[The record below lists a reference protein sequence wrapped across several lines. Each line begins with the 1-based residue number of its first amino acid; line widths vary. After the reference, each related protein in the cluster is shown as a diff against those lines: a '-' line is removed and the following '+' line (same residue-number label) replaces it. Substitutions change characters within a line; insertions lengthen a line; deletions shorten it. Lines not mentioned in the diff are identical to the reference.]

1 MISGSAYAIEITDGT
16 TVTGAIGEAG
26 SFQEFALAPTPDTT
40 SATDT
45 LWRIVR
51 WREVGKSVP

>member
-1 MISGSAYAIEITDGT
+1 MISGSAYAIEITDGS

-26 SFQEFALAPTPDTT
+26 TFQEFTFAPTPDTT
-40 SATDT
+40 SAADT

-51 WREVGKSVP
+51 WREVGKSGP